1 MAKQQE
7 VNVEDL
13 KSRGLTCS
21 KLRKMEQDQFKN
33 AEQFRRVGF
42 SNIANSS
49 EANAKKIKGLRQKV
63 CLLK

>member
-1 MAKQQE
+1 MAKKQE
-7 VNVEDL
+7 INVEDL
-13 KSRGLTCS
+13 KSRGLSCS
-21 KLRKMEQDQFKN
+21 KLKKMEQDQFKN

-42 SNIANSS
+42 NNIANSS